1 MANERKTE
9 NIVRAHFEQ
18 FNDIL
23 RIEEQLSDNPK
34 IDKLLKTASKK
45 GGGKGR
51 PEFLITFSGN
61 SDLIIVVECKAETI
75 KHESSTKDKF
85 SEYAVDGVL
94 LYASYLSKEF
104 DVLAIGVSGQTK
116 QQLKVS
122 HFLQLKNERKA
133 VPIFGGKLLSGNDY
147 LDGYL
152 KSPEKLRQDYNT
164 LLAFTKQLNDT
175 LHSYKILESQRSLL
189 ISCILIALENKA
201 FKTAY
206 PLFGST
212 NEKDTADEK
221 RKKVENAS
229 KELVNYLVDTV
240 SNELK
245 NANIKS
251 DRLDNLNIQFG
262 FIRTDTS
269 LSTKKDVLKN
279 LIKDIDDNINSFIK
293 THKYYDVL
301 GQLYIEFLRYA
312 NSDKGLGI
320 VLTPPHITELFS
332 DLAGVNKNSIAY
344 DNCAGTGGFLISA
357 MKKMIEDAKGD
368 RTKIKEIKLSQLF
381 GVEYQAHIFAL
392 AVSNM
397 YIHQD
402 GKTNILNGSCFDEDI
417 IQEIKAKKPTVGFLN
432 PPYKGDKKK
441 DIDELEFVLNNLE
454 CLVDGGTCV
463 AIVSMSCA
471 LATKGKIA
479 ELKKQILQKHTLKA
493 VLSMPNELFSD
504 SEANTF
510 TCIMV
515 FTAHKPHPV
524 NQKTYFGYYKEDG
537 FVKRK
542 SKGRIDLFGEWEAI
556 KDKWIEYYRNT
567 EEKAGFSVNRII
579 KATDEWTVETYLET
593 DYKKLKESLFIDEI
607 RKFVSFQILHL
618 DFKSKANLNFNA
630 FENKSY
636 NLDIDNWKY
645 FELKEVFTFEKC
657 KCSNATELLDAGDDI
672 YYVGAKKSDNGVM
685 QKVELVE
692 NLVSNGNCI
701 VFIGDGQGSV
711 GYATYQPIDFIGSTT
726 LTCGYN
732 NFLNPYSALFIVA
745 VLDLERF
752 KYSFGR
758 KYGKAQLMKAK
769 IKLPEKKGKP
779 DFEFMENYI
788 KSLPYSATI

>member
-9 NIVRAHFEQ
+9 IIVRSHFEQ
-18 FNDIL
+18 FKEIVH
-23 RIEEQLSDNPK
+23 IEEQLSDNPK

-45 GGGKGR
+45 GSGKGK

-61 SDLIIVVECKAETI
+61 SDLIIVVECKAEITR
-75 KHESSTKDKF
+75 HESATKDKF
-85 SEYAVDGVL
+85 SEYAVDGAL

-116 QQLKVS
+116 QQLNVS

-133 VPIFGGKLLSGNDY
+133 VSIFGSKLLSGNDY

-152 KSPEKLRQDYNT
+152 KSPEKLRQDYNI
-164 LLAFTKQLNDT
+164 LLEFTKQLNDT

-189 ISCILIALENKA
+189 ISCVLIALENKA

-221 RKKVENAS
+221 GKKVENAA
-229 KELVNYLVDTV
+229 KELANYLVDTV

-293 THKYYDVL
+293 THKYCDVL
-301 GQLYIEFLRYA
+301 GQLYVEFLRYA

-332 DLAGVNKNSIAY
+332 DLAQVNKNSIVY

-357 MKKMIEDAKGD
+357 MKKMIADAEGD
-368 RTKIKEIKLSQLF
+368 QAKIKEIKKNQLF

-417 IQEIKAKKPTVGFLN
+417 IQEIKTKKPTVGFLN

-441 DIDELEFVLNNLE
+441 DVDELEFVLNNLE
-454 CLVDGGTCV
+454 CLVDGGTGI
-463 AIVSMSCA
+463 AIVPMQSA
-471 LATKGKIA
+471 LAQTGKVYEI
-479 ELKKQILQKHTLKA
+479 KKKLLENHTLEA
-493 VLSMPNELFSD
+493 VLSMPNELFTNSKVNVV
-504 SEANTF
+504 S
-510 TCIMV
+510 CVMI
-515 FTAHKPHPV
+515 FTAHKPHPK
-524 NQKTYFGYYKEDG
+524 NKETYFGYYKDDG

-542 SKGRIDLFGEWEAI
+542 IQGRTDVYGKWENI
-556 KDKWIEYYRNT
+556 KDKWVNYYLNRKQ
-567 EEKAGFSVNRII
+567 EPGFSANKVV
-579 KATDEWTVETYLET
+579 AAYDEWCAEAYMET
-593 DYKKLKESLFIDEI
+593 DYSKLTQNDFLKTIKEYILFNELFLKDE
-607 RKFVSFQILHL
+607 
-618 DFKSKANLNFNA
+618 
-630 FENKSY
+630 
-636 NLDIDNWKY
+636 
-645 FELKEVFTFEKC
+645 
-657 KCSNATELLDAGDDI
+657 
-672 YYVGAKKSDNGVM
+672 
-685 QKVELVE
+685 
-692 NLVSNGNCI
+692 
-701 VFIGDGQGSV
+701 
-711 GYATYQPIDFIGSTT
+711 
-726 LTCGYN
+726 
-732 NFLNPYSALFIVA
+732 
-745 VLDLERF
+745 
-752 KYSFGR
+752 
-758 KYGKAQLMKAK
+758 
-769 IKLPEKKGKP
+769 
-779 DFEFMENYI
+779 
-788 KSLPYSATI
+788 